1 VRSAGRIAV
10 GRPLA
15 IGHDV
20 PTDEEQLKQVN
31 WLMVLSP
38 LEIVNALGGSAA
50 GSKQVAVR

>member
-1 VRSAGRIAV
+1 VC
-10 GRPLA
+10 RPLA